1 VQIINT
7 PSLESSSSMSSLAAR
22 SVTRGLQSSGYVTFQ
37 DVECSKYTLS
47 GEQAC
52 SMILTNSGSASL
64 GTKSIAILTVVTII
78 DGKTYAVI
86 LGAGQDEF
94 DSYLPTFENMLASFK
109 LG

>member
-1 VQIINT
+1 
-7 PSLESSSSMSSLAAR
+7 
-22 SVTRGLQSSGYVTFQ
+22 
-37 DVECSKYTLS
+37 
-47 GEQAC
+47 
-52 SMILTNSGSASL
+52 MILTNSGSASL